1 MYWFFIKIRY
11 AHHAEYTFTTH
22 ITKKW
27 SKIGAPTAGIFYN
40 FFAMGDSVDKR
51 YIQFENTNLSQLE
64 NAYFYNLPL
73 KS

>member
-1 MYWFFIKIRY
+1 MQSILLLLISPKNDQKLGPQRL
-11 AHHAEYTFTTH
+11 ACFT
-22 ITKKW
+22 I
-27 SKIGAPTAGIFYN
+27 

-64 NAYFYNLPL
+64 NAYFYNLSL